1 MTPLVVRTQEEL
13 AAALAAIIEGVRSG
27 IETGN
32 GGRNFA
38 QAPEYI
44 DIEGVFLVEANV
56 GTVVEQTIQPETT
69 QTTTEVTPSRTV
81 TASRTSTQTTSE
93 TAIPS
98 GTTTTRGN
106 SGSNQSETTREYQ
119 DVT

>member
-13 AAALAAIIEGVRSG
+13 AAAIAAIIEGVRSG

-32 GGRNFA
+32 GGKNFA

-44 DIEGVFLVEANV
+44 DIDGVFLVESNV

-69 QTTTEVTPSRTV
+69 QTTTEVTPARTV
-81 TASRTSTQTTSE
+81 TTTQTTSRQSNE
-93 TAIPS
+93 NAVPAGQTRTLNNDGGNES
-98 GTTTTRGN
+98 TTERTY
-106 SGSNQSETTREYQ
+106 EE
-119 DVT
+119 V